1 MLPSLIPLSK
11 HLHDIK
17 NKNPQNHPFIMPKT
31 QEKQQTINE
40 ILSSLNPTQKE
51 TLQNLR
57 QLIKDTA
64 PETIEMVKQG
74 KIVYKLEN
82 KDLVWISRYQNH
94 LDVEFAM
101 GTSLSSDLLKSR
113 GIAEQNKNTRHVLV
127 GNLALVKPELT
138 RLVHEA
144 ATLGFEHCN

>member
-1 MLPSLIPLSK
+1 
-11 HLHDIK
+11 
-17 NKNPQNHPFIMPKT
+17 MPKT